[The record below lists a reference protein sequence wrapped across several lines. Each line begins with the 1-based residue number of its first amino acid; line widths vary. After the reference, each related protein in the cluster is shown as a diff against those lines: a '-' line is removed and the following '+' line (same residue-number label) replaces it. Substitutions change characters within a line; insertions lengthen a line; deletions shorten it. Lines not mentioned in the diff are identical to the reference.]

1 MNRVRDNGIAAENVQ
16 ARRRDERYN
25 MTQVSQT
32 ESSQSLGRY
41 SSLAVA
47 AGIGSMLGSGIIVG
61 LSATITV
68 WQEGLQL
75 SNAQVGQLSGIMTF
89 AIAFGSLMGG
99 RIADKIGRVFFF
111 NWINLLYAVG
121 AVVCIF
127 A

>member
-1 MNRVRDNGIAAENVQ
+1 MNQVRDNGIAAENVQ

>member
-1 MNRVRDNGIAAENVQ
+1 
-16 ARRRDERYN
+16 